1 LSRHDKLV
9 DRLKT
14 RPRDFT
20 YQELK
25 RMLAGLGYE
34 EDNRG
39 KSSGSRVAFVNYRTG
54 HLIRLHKPHP
64 GNELKLYQID
74 FVLESLTKKGL
85 I

>member
-1 LSRHDKLV
+1 MSRHDKLI

-25 RMLAGLGYE
+25 CLLAGLGYE

-39 KSSGSRVAFVNYRTG
+39 KSSGSRVAFVNSGTG

-64 GNELKLYQID
+64 GNELRPYQID
-74 FVLESLTKKGL
+74 LILESLTKKGVL
-85 I
+85 